1 MNLIINLIILV
12 CVGFLRGAEREQSH
26 KVIGVRSTI
35 LVLLGAF
42 IFTFIS
48 TKVGGDPARIIAQ
61 VVCGSGFIGAGIIF
75 KNDASSIF
83 NLTTAIFVWVLS
95 GLGCMIALGLY
106 PESILISIIVFII
119 LKIKKNEKC

>member
-12 CVGFLRGAEREQSH
+12 CVGFLLGSEREKSH

-61 VVCGSGFIGAGIIF
+61 VVCGSGFFGAGIIF

-106 PESILISIIVFII
+106 PASILISIIVFII

>member
-1 MNLIINLIILV
+1 MKLVINLLLLIIT
-12 CVGFLRGAEREQSH
+12 GFLLGSEREKSH
-26 KVIGVRSTI
+26 KVIGVRSTL

-42 IFTFIS
+42 IYTWIS

-61 VVCGSGFIGAGIIF
+61 IVCGSGFIGAGIIF
-75 KNDASSIF
+75 KNDAKSIY

-106 PESILISIIVFII
+106 FESILISIVIFII